1 MSLKEKE
8 NHISESLSENLV
20 TDYLKNTIPN
30 HIPINSAKFDIN
42 KNNKIFK

>member
-20 TDYLKNTIPN
+20 TDYLKITQI
-30 HIPINSAKFDIN
+30 FLL
-42 KNNKIFK
+42 KIL

>member
-20 TDYLKNTIPN
+20 TDYLKNNPN
-30 HIPINSAKFDIN
+30 FFEDFT
-42 KNNKIFK
+42 NNVS